1 MGDLGAK
8 IREKRKEQ
16 NMSIKELATRTG
28 LTSGFISQVER
39 NQTEPSITSLRKVA
53 QALDVAVFYFF
64 IDEVNNN
71 SVVRKS
77 QRQKITFPDSH
88 LVYELL
94 SPDLNRQMEMF
105 FATLEPG
112 AVTCDEP
119 LSHNGEEV
127 TLVLKGQME
136 IEIGIEKYLLGE
148 GDSIY
153 YFATSPHRI
162 VNNGNVELE
171 FISTITPPRF

>member
-1 MGDLGAK
+1 MADLGNR
-8 IREKRKEQ
+8 IRTKRLEQ
-16 NMSIKELATRTG
+16 NMSIKEMAERTG

-39 NQTEPSITSLRKVA
+39 NQTEPSITSLRKISE
-53 QALDVAVFYFF
+53 ALDVAVFNFF

-71 SVVRKS
+71 SVVRKN
-77 QRQKITFPDSH
+77 QRQMLKFPDSH

-105 FATLEPG
+105 FATLESG
-112 AVTCDEP
+112 AATCDEP
-119 LSHNGEEV
+119 LSHKGEEV
-127 TLVLKGQME
+127 IFVLSGKME
-136 IEIGIEKYLLGE
+136 IQIGNEKYDLDE

-153 YFATSPHRI
+153 YFANVPHRI
-162 VNNGNVELE
+162 VNTGDIDLE

>member
-1 MGDLGAK
+1 MADLGMK
-8 IREKRKEQ
+8 IREKRLEQ
-16 NMSIKELATRTG
+16 NMSIKELASRTG
-28 LTSGFISQVER
+28 LTSGFISQIER
-39 NQTEPSITSLRKVA
+39 NMTEPSITSLRKVA
-53 QALDVAVFYFF
+53 EALDVAVFYFF

-71 SVVRKS
+71 SVVRKEE
-77 QRQKITFPDSH
+77 RQKLTFPNSH

-105 FATLEPG
+105 FATLESG

-127 TLVLKGQME
+127 ILVLKGTME
-136 IEIGIEKYLLGE
+136 ITIGSDTNVLEE

-153 YFATSPHRI
+153 YFANIPHRI
-162 VNNGNVELE
+162 VNIGNNDLE
-171 FISTITPPRF
+171 FVSTITPPRF